1 MGNCERR
8 SLHNRFVRLIE
19 HLLKWQHQSQR
30 WGSSLAKTIM
40 VLRRGIR
47 RLPNENPSLRP
58 GLAGVVAEAYVGAVA
73 FVIA

>member
-1 MGNCERR
+1 LEKCARR

-47 RLPNENPSLRP
+47 RLLNENPGFRP
-58 GLAGVVAEAYVGAVA
+58 GIAGVVGEAYVEGVA
-73 FVIA
+73 CVIA